1 MIKKLDVVAAIIE
14 RDGKILLAQRP
25 AHADQAGLWEFA
37 GGKVEPG
44 ETQPQALVRELREEL
59 GIDATP
65 GVYIASHQ
73 RDVSG
78 RRIHLHAWH
87 VPAFNGLIRALEH
100 QALAWCTPEEALEY
114 PLAPAD
120 IPLLQAFMALRDAR
134 LTDFRADGFFVTL
147 ALEQDAF
154 HFYYRAF
161 GVILILV
168 NAALNAGLGRLTA
181 RAENF
186 RRDIHLNIRTTVL
199 VCQPDHWHYS
209 HHGDHEASAHRSSL
223 FF

>member
-1 MIKKLDVVAAIIE
+1 MRRFPAGIATLTTMIKKLDVVAAIIE

-25 AHADQAGLWEFA
+25 NHADQAGLWEFA

-134 LTDFRADGFFVTL
+134 LTDS
-147 ALEQDAF
+147 
-154 HFYYRAF
+154 
-161 GVILILV
+161 
-168 NAALNAGLGRLTA
+168 
-181 RAENF
+181 
-186 RRDIHLNIRTTVL
+186 
-199 VCQPDHWHYS
+199 C
-209 HHGDHEASAHRSSL
+209 
-223 FF
+223 

>member
-1 MIKKLDVVAAIIE
+1 M
-14 RDGKILLAQRP
+14 LLPPSLNATAKFCWPSAQIY
-25 AHADQAGLWEFA
+25 ADQAGLWEFA

-44 ETQPQALVRELREEL
+44 ETRPQALVRELREEL

-134 LTDFRADGFFVTL
+134 LTDS
-147 ALEQDAF
+147 
-154 HFYYRAF
+154 
-161 GVILILV
+161 
-168 NAALNAGLGRLTA
+168 
-181 RAENF
+181 
-186 RRDIHLNIRTTVL
+186 
-199 VCQPDHWHYS
+199 C
-209 HHGDHEASAHRSSL
+209 
-223 FF
+223 